1 MSKSVTKNMMA
12 KMALNI
18 LNVVLPLITGPYL
31 AHVLDVELY
40 GQYNRAFAL
49 ISWFIPFASLGI
61 YNYGI
66 RVISQAKKDPV
77 RLETLFTSLFT
88 MGVSQRRKPDSAFT
102 ETGR

>member
-40 GQYNRAFAL
+40 GLSL
-49 ISWFIPFASLGI
+49 IHI
-61 YNYGI
+61 
-66 RVISQAKKDPV
+66 
-77 RLETLFTSLFT
+77 
-88 MGVSQRRKPDSAFT
+88 
-102 ETGR
+102 

>member
-49 ISWFIPFASLGI
+49 ISWFTLLPRWEYTITGSGSSARPKKTQSVWKPFSPPCSPWG
-61 YNYGI
+61 
-66 RVISQAKKDPV
+66 
-77 RLETLFTSLFT
+77 
-88 MGVSQRRKPDSAFT
+88 
-102 ETGR
+102 